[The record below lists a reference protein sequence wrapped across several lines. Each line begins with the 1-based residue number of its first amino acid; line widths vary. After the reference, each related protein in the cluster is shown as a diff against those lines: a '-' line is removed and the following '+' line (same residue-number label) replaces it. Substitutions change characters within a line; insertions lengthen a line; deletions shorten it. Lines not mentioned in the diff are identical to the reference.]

1 MRTATSFVEVFHKAF
16 TVQLEAIMEAITDIH
31 SCTFLTGK
39 LNKSSRQHSQVEKR
53 WMGINSAY
61 AMGSRTP

>member
-1 MRTATSFVEVFHKAF
+1 MRTSFVEVFHKAF

-39 LNKSSRQHSQVEKR
+39 LNKSSQQNSQVE
-53 WMGINSAY
+53 MGINSAY